1 MASPAFSR
9 SAMAD
14 GANAWPHRR
23 DALLARFSSIDELKN
38 AEVDELAQVPGMGRG
53 AAEAVKEF
61 FSGFANE
68 QPAP

>member
-1 MASPAFSR
+1 MTRSVLDDVPGIGPA
-9 SAMAD
+9 
-14 GANAWPHRR
+14 RR
-23 DALLARFSSIDELKN
+23 GALLARFSSIDELKN